1 MFTSRIL
8 VVRFSSAGDIVL
20 TTPVLRCAKNQ
31 WHGEVEIHF
40 LTKKPYAFLLE
51 NNPHVHRVH
60 TIERSTNEIIGTLRD
75 LQFDYIID
83 LHHNARS
90 YFLKRKLGTLTFS
103 FNKLNFEK
111 WLLVRFGLNRLPKV
125 HIVDRYLE
133 TLSAFK
139 IKNDQLGLDYFIPEA
154 AKNAVLQVPEAF
166 RKGYLAFV
174 IGGQHKGKKL
184 PPEKIARICK
194 TLNCPVILLGGPE
207 DEDAANTVLVT
218 AGEKVWSAAGKFSF
232 DESAALIESSAG
244 VISHDTGLMH
254 VAAALKKPVISVWG
268 GTVPEF
274 GMYPY
279 LPGEPSAM
287 VQASHL
293 KKRPC
298 SKLGNHC
305 KYKTCRCT
313 EEINENEVVQ
323 HAQRVLQGGV

>member
-1 MFTSRIL
+1 MTSRIL
-8 VVRFSSAGDIVL
+8 VVRFSSIGDIVL

-51 NNPHVHRVH
+51 NNPYLHQVH
-60 TIERSTNEIIGTLRD
+60 TIERSTNEIIESLRN

-90 YFLKRKLGTLTFS
+90 FFLKRKLGMLSFA

-111 WLLVRFGLNRLPKV
+111 WLLVRFGINRLPEN

-139 IKNDQLGLDYFIPEA
+139 IKNDLRGLDYFIPDTA
-154 AKNAVLQVPEAF
+154 RNALDQLPEAF

-184 PPEKIARICK
+184 PPAKIANICQA
-194 TLNCPVILLGGPE
+194 LNYPVVLLGGPE
-207 DEDAANTVLVT
+207 DEHAANTILRT
-218 AGEKVWSAAGKFSF
+218 AGENVWSAAGKFSF
-232 DESAALIESSAG
+232 DESAALIESSTG

-323 HAQRVLQGGV
+323 YALKTLPRAD